1 MPIKHKYSFGPL
13 LPRTAKVY
21 MKFTYSNVF
30 ITLTD
35 MSDKAIIC
43 HSAGSAG
50 VIGTRKAKKAPHV
63 VDMIVKKLQFSLIK
77 FKIKCIIIFV
87 RRKAVKAMNY
97 LIRSLARFGIKII
110 SSIYV
115 ECRHI
120 MVLEVER

>member
-1 MPIKHKYSFGPL
+1 
-13 LPRTAKVY
+13 
-21 MKFTYSNVF
+21 
-30 ITLTD
+30 

-110 SSIYV
+110 SFHLRRV
-115 ECRHI
+115 QAHNGVRGRK
-120 MVLEVER
+120 MKRK